1 MSHMID
7 WTTLPF
13 TPEVVSITKENSNI
27 GSEGYRWC
35 IKHDKIV
42 VYNLNFRLDTA
53 SSVNTL
59 LYSGFPTP
67 KLPDGTDTRAVFI
80 MGNGSDNKAYRG
92 FVNQSG
98 ELWSDGGV
106 ATGWYN
112 AQIIYF
118 TS

>member
-1 MSHMID
+1 MSHRID

-13 TPEVVSITKENSNI
+13 APTSISITKVSTNI
-27 GSEGYRWC
+27 AVEGYTWC
-35 IKHDKIV
+35 IKYDKIV
-42 VYNLNFRLDTA
+42 VYNLNFQISTA
-53 SSVNTL
+53 SSGNIL

-67 KLPDGTDTRAVFI
+67 KLPDGTNTRAVFM

-98 ELWSDGGV
+98 ELWSDGAV

-112 AQIIYF
+112 AQVIYF